1 MYDIFIFR
9 GHGNGDVGAADGV
22 NTEVEVAQKIVN
34 GVVSKLK
41 SKGVS
46 VHTNSYN
53 ENNYQRCILKDYKYK
68 YGYSIHM
75 NSSSSPASGIE
86 CFVPLQ
92 EKYLDNEF
100 SMMKQLSSL
109 LNIPN
114 RGVKSRNYNT
124 GQTCLRQNGS
134 ANVGLDYYKEIR
146 EAWSRGISL
155 TILEVGFINSNDDD
169 KILKNLDKVTTIIAN
184 VILKDLDKEEITNSE
199 PKQNNNSTGS
209 EPLYQVVCGVYK
221 NKENAEKQINL
232 LKSKGIHAF
241 LQIR

>member
-9 GHGNGDVGAADGV
+9 GHGNGDVGATDGV
-22 NTEVEVAQKIVN
+22 NTEVAIAQKIVD

-46 VHTNSYN
+46 VHTNSYS
-53 ENNYQRCILKDYKYK
+53 ENNYQNCILKSYKYK

-75 NSSSSPASGIE
+75 NSAASSASGIE

-100 SMMKQLSSL
+100 IMLSKLSSL

-124 GQTCLRQNGS
+124 GQTCLRQNGA

-146 EAWSRGISL
+146 DAWNKGISL

-199 PKQNNNSTGS
+199 PIQNNNSTGS
-209 EPLYQVVCGVYK
+209 ENLYQVVAGVYK
-221 NKENAEKQINL
+221 SRENAEKQIQL
-232 LKSKGIHAF
+232 LKNKGIHAF

>member
-9 GHGNGDVGAADGV
+9 GHGNGDVGATDGV
-22 NTEVEVAQKIVN
+22 NTEVEVAKKIVN

-53 ENNYQRCILKDYKYK
+53 ENNYQNCILKSYKYK

-75 NSSSSPASGIE
+75 NSASSYASGIE
-86 CFVPLQ
+86 CFVPLG
-92 EKYLDNEF
+92 EKYLNNEF
-100 SMMKQLSSL
+100 SMLSQISSL

-114 RGVKSRNYNT
+114 RGVKSRNYAT
-124 GQTCLRQNGS
+124 EQTCLRQNGE
-134 ANVGLDYYKEIR
+134 ANVGIDYYKEIR
-146 EAWSRGISL
+146 EAWQRGISL
-155 TILEVGFINSNDDD
+155 TILEVGFINSTDDD

-184 VILKDLDKEEITNSE
+184 VILKDLDKEEINNNE
-199 PKQNNNSTGS
+199 PIKNNSTGS
-209 EPLYQVVCGVYK
+209 ENLYQVVAGVYK
-221 NKENAEKQINL
+221 SRENAEKQIQL

>member
-9 GHGNGDVGAADGV
+9 GHGNGDNGATDGV
-22 NTEVEVAQKIVN
+22 NTEVEVAQKIVD
-34 GVVSKLK
+34 GVVKKLK
-41 SKGVS
+41 NKGVS
-46 VHTNSYN
+46 VHTKSYN
-53 ENNYQRCILKDYKYK
+53 ENNYQNCILKSYKYK

-75 NSSSSPASGIE
+75 NSASSYASGIE
-86 CFVPLQ
+86 CFVPLG

-100 SMMKQLSSL
+100 SMMKQLSAL

-124 GQTCLRQNGS
+124 EQTCLRQNGE
-134 ANVGLDYYKEIR
+134 ANAGIDYYKEIR
-146 EAWSRGISL
+146 EAWQRGISL
-155 TILEVGFINSNDDD
+155 TILEVGFINSTDDD

-184 VILKDLDKEEITNSE
+184 VILKDLDKEEINNNE
-199 PKQNNNSTGS
+199 PIKNNSTGS
-209 EPLYQVVCGVYK
+209 ENLYQVVAGVYK
-221 NKENAEKQINL
+221 SRENAEKQIQL

>member
-9 GHGNGDVGAADGV
+9 GHGNGDNGATDGV
-22 NTEVEVAQKIVN
+22 NTEVEVAQKIVD
-34 GVVSKLK
+34 GVVKKLK
-41 SKGVS
+41 NKGVS

-53 ENNYQRCILKDYKYK
+53 ENNYQNCILKSYKYK

-75 NSSSSPASGIE
+75 NSASSYASGIE
-86 CFVPLQ
+86 CFVPLG

-100 SMMKQLSSL
+100 SMMKQLSAL

-114 RGVKSRNYNT
+114 RGVKSRNYST
-124 GQTCLRQNGS
+124 EQTCLRQNGE
-134 ANVGLDYYKEIR
+134 ANVGIDYYKEIR
-146 EAWSRGISL
+146 EAWQKGISL

-199 PKQNNNSTGS
+199 PIQNNNSTGS
-209 EPLYQVVCGVYK
+209 ENLYQVVAGVYK
-221 NKENAEKQINL
+221 SRENAEKQIQL

>member
-9 GHGNGDVGAADGV
+9 GHGNGDNGATDGV

-53 ENNYQRCILKDYKYK
+53 ENNYQNCILEPEYKYD

-75 NSSSSPASGIE
+75 NSASSSASGIE

-92 EKYLDNEF
+92 EKYLNNEF
-100 SMMKQLSSL
+100 SMLSQISSL

-134 ANVGLDYYKEIR
+134 ANVGTDYYKEIR
-146 EAWSRGISL
+146 EAWQRGISL

-184 VILKDLDKEEITNSE
+184 VILKDLDKEEINNE
-199 PKQNNNSTGS
+199 PIKNNNSNDS
-209 EPLYQVVCGVYK
+209 ENLYQVVCGVYK
-221 NKENAEKQINL
+221 SRENAEKQINL
-232 LKSKGIHAF
+232 LKSKGINSF
-241 LQIR
+241 IQIR

>member
-9 GHGNGDVGAADGV
+9 GHGNGDNGATDGV
-22 NTEVEVAQKIVN
+22 NTEVEVAQKIVD
-34 GVVSKLK
+34 GVVKKLK
-41 SKGVS
+41 NKGVS

-53 ENNYQRCILKDYKYK
+53 ENNYQNCILKSYKYK

-75 NSSSSPASGIE
+75 NSASSYASGIE
-86 CFVPLQ
+86 CFVPLG

-100 SMMKQLSSL
+100 SMMKQLSAL

-124 GQTCLRQNGS
+124 EQTCLRQNGE
-134 ANVGLDYYKEIR
+134 ANAGIDYYKEIR
-146 EAWSRGISL
+146 EAWQRGISL
-155 TILEVGFINSNDDD
+155 TILEVGFINSTDDD

-184 VILKDLDKEEITNSE
+184 VILKDLDKEEINNNE
-199 PKQNNNSTGS
+199 PIKNNSTGS
-209 EPLYQVVCGVYK
+209 ENLYQVVAGVYK
-221 NKENAEKQINL
+221 SRENAEKQIQL